1 MNLIVAFNYGG
12 RAEIVDA
19 VKAIVASGMS
29 PNKID
34 ERTIHRHLY
43 APDVPDP
50 ELVIRTSGEF
60 RVSNFLLWELA
71 YSELVF
77 VDVLWPDFRR
87 EHLVEAVREYQARD
101 RRFGTAGP
109 HEDGIPS

>member
-1 MNLIVAFNYGG
+1 
-12 RAEIVDA
+12 VDA
-19 VKAIVASGMS
+19 VRAIASAGIAPS
-29 PNKID
+29 KID

-77 VDVLWPDFRR
+77 TDVLWPDFRR
-87 EHLVEAVREYQARD
+87 EHLFEAVREFQARD
-101 RRFGTAGP
+101 RRYGSTGSR
-109 HEDGIPS
+109 HDDGIPS